1 MDCFHECL
9 AFARTDAA
17 FAVKMPDYF
26 CEKNSQKRVLGR
38 GRSLVSGLGLG
49 FTYAC
54 RINRT
59 YAIFLIEVHRMT
71 VASAYETTNEI
82 AGNISGLSKQFEKVT
97 LELLLVSTGT
107 L

>member
-1 MDCFHECL
+1 
-9 AFARTDAA
+9 
-17 FAVKMPDYF
+17 
-26 CEKNSQKRVLGR
+26 
-38 GRSLVSGLGLG
+38 
-49 FTYAC
+49 
-54 RINRT
+54 
-59 YAIFLIEVHRMT
+59 MT